1 MADLNDTIAAIA
13 TPGGRGGIGIVR
25 VSGSQCLPLCKALTG
40 ATPVPRQAVYAAF
53 RDAGGQVMDRGLV
66 LYFARPASYTGEDVL
81 ELHCHGGRSMPAML
95 LQRVLELGAR
105 PAEPGEFTQRA
116 FLNGK
121 LDLVQAEA
129 VADLVDSGSQR
140 AARSA
145 VRSLEGEFSRSINA
159 LVEALIAARVHVEG
173 ALDFPDEEL
182 ELLSAAG
189 VQQQL
194 QQGLEAVADILQR
207 ADAGRRLREG
217 VRMVILGRPNAGK
230 SSLLNR
236 LSRSERAIVTDIPG
250 TTRDL
255 LEEQVVIGGVVAS
268 IVDTAGLRESGD
280 LIEREGMERALTAA
294 RAADILLLID
304 EAATAGSG
312 DWGEEILQSLPQDK
326 EVVYIHNKIDLVG
339 QAPSAAVDEDGRT
352 VIRLSAK
359 TGAGLPLLLD
369 RLQDLAGQGA
379 AGEDVILA
387 RVRHIH
393 ALERARDRLAR
404 GLGRL
409 TEHGSLELLAEDL
422 RETQQALGEITGALS
437 PDDLL
442 GEIFS
447 RFCVGK

>member
-25 VSGSQCLPLCKALTG
+25 VSGPQSLPVCEALTG
-40 ATPVPRQAVYAAF
+40 AAPAPRQAAYAAF
-53 RDAGGQVMDRGLV
+53 RDAGGRVMDRGLV

-81 ELHCHGGRSMPAML
+81 ELHCHGGRTVPAML

-105 PAEPGEFTQRA
+105 PAQPGEFTQRA

-121 LDLVQAEA
+121 LDLLQAEA

-145 VRSLEGEFSRSINA
+145 VRSLEGEFSRSIIT
-159 LVEALIAARVHVEG
+159 LVEALVAARVHVEG

-182 ELLSAAG
+182 DLLSAAG

-194 QQGLEAVADILQR
+194 QQSLDVVANILQR

-236 LSRSERAIVTDIPG
+236 LIRSERAIVTDIPG

-268 IVDTAGLRESGD
+268 IVDTAGLRESVD
-280 LIEREGMERALTAA
+280 VIEREGMERALTAA

-304 EAATAGSG
+304 EAATAGNG
-312 DWGEEILQSLPQDK
+312 DWSEEILQLLPQDK
-326 EVVYIHNKIDLVG
+326 EVVYIHNKIDLAG
-339 QAPSAAVDEDGRT
+339 QAPSVSVGEDGRT

-369 RLQDLAGQGA
+369 RLEELAGQGA

-387 RVRHIH
+387 RLRHIH
-393 ALERARDRLAR
+393 ALERARDRLAQ
-404 GLGRL
+404 GLQRL

-422 RETQQALGEITGALS
+422 REAQQALGKITGAVNA
-437 PDDLL
+437 DDLL